1 MPWWGWMAVGA
12 LLLVA
17 ELTFVDLE
25 FYLVF
30 LGLSALITGM
40 LELAGIA
47 LPFWM
52 QWLVFGALAIG
63 SLVIF
68 RQRLYKKMRPP
79 AEGSVQ
85 TGVEGARAQA
95 LGEIAPGATGA
106 VSLRGANWSGI
117 NRGSE
122 TISAGSYCR
131 VERSEGLTLDLQ
143 PED

>member
-47 LPFWM
+47 LPFGCSGWSS
-52 QWLVFGALAIG
+52 AH
-63 SLVIF
+63 S
-68 RQRLYKKMRPP
+68 R
-79 AEGSVQ
+79 SV
-85 TGVEGARAQA
+85 
-95 LGEIAPGATGA
+95 
-106 VSLRGANWSGI
+106 
-117 NRGSE
+117 
-122 TISAGSYCR
+122 
-131 VERSEGLTLDLQ
+131 RS
-143 PED
+143 

>member
-1 MPWWGWMAVGA
+1 MPWWGWIAVGA
-12 LLLVA
+12 LLLIA

-40 LELAGIA
+40 LELAGIP

-52 QWLVFGALAIG
+52 QWLVFAGLAIG

-68 RQRLYKKMRPP
+68 RQRLYKLLRPA
-79 AEGSVQ
+79 AEGFVQ
-85 TGVEGARAQA
+85 EGVNGARAKA
-95 LGEIAPGATGA
+95 IDEIVPGATGT
-106 VSLRGANWSGI
+106 VTLRGATWTGI

-122 TISAGSYCR
+122 TIRAGSFCR
-131 VERSEGLTLDLQ
+131 VERSEGLVLDLQ
-143 PED
+143 PGD

>member
-30 LGLSALITGM
+30 LGLSALTTGM
-40 LELAGIA
+40 LELAGIP

-95 LGEIAPGATGA
+95 LDEIAPGATGA

-131 VERSEGLTLDLQ
+131 VERSKGLTLDLQ